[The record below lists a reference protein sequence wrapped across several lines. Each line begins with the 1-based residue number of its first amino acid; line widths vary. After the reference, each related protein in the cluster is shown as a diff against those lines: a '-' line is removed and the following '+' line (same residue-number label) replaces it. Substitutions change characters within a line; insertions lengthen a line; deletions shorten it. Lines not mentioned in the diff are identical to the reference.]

1 MAACGGGASTA
12 TPPVPPVAPQTLDI
26 NGLASGNGFLRV
38 SASTGHILKIT
49 PPPGSGGYHFGAT
62 VDIAAIDDNG
72 RGDIL
77 IAASLKRVGGELL
90 AQFAPAGSAVAIG
103 ANPVGILL
111 IIGGARVPK

>member
-1 MAACGGGASTA
+1 MAVIPLQLPQCR
-12 TPPVPPVAPQTLDI
+12 PAPQTLDI

-38 SASTGHILKIT
+38 SGSASTGHILKIT
-49 PPPGSGGYHFGAT
+49 PPPGSGEIHIGAT

-90 AQFAPAGSAVAIG
+90 AQVALPVPPLLSAQIPSAIS
-103 ANPVGILL
+103 
-111 IIGGARVPK
+111 